1 MIGVGE
7 LAPATDERAIRAE
20 NLHDQIGETLKQA
33 VGVLDWT
40 TGKEEELEE
49 RSLGRPLTHEL
60 ARHGGGL
67 GAGLLHERT
76 DAIDGGADNLG
87 EEGTG
92 APQQRSDLLIGVQA
106 LNETVGHH
114 GHAVS
119 EPDAPLPREIC
130 SGYTYN
136 ERAIASA
143 HG

>member
-1 MIGVGE
+1 VIRVGV
-7 LAPATDERAIRAE
+7 LAPATDEGAFRAQD
-20 NLHDQIGETLKQA
+20 LHKQVGEALKQP
-33 VGVLDWT
+33 VRVLDRT
-40 TGKEEELEE
+40 TGEEEELEE
-49 RSLGRPLTHEL
+49 WSLGRTLAHEL

-67 GAGLLHERT
+67 GAGLLYERT

-92 APQQRSDLLIGVQA
+92 ARQQRSDLLIGVQT

-136 ERAIASA
+136 ESAIASA